1 MEMKTLVVIQ
11 ARMGS
16 TRLPGKVLMP
26 LAGKPAL
33 EHVIER
39 ARAAREVDQVVIA
52 TSTLPADD
60 AVAEFCAARGWPCV
74 RGSEDDVLARF
85 LTALEH
91 HPADI
96 VVRIT
101 GDCPLT
107 DPAMIDELV
116 SALKNDPRGLDYIS
130 NTQAPRKIPHG
141 LDVEVMRAD
150 ALQRAGRE
158 AAAREE
164 REHVTPYFYRNP
176 DLFRLG
182 RIDPPVDLSAHRWTL
197 DTPNDHALLERVL
210 LALPPGALRWQDTLA
225 LVEQHPEWVS
235 INSSV
240 TQKTLASE

>member
-1 MEMKTLVVIQ
+1 MKTLVIIQ

-33 EHVIER
+33 EHVVER
-39 ARAAREVDQVVIA
+39 VRAAREVDGFVIA
-52 TSTLPADD
+52 TSTLSTDN
-60 AVAEFCAARGWPCV
+60 AVAEYCAARGWPCV

-85 LTALEH
+85 VIALKR
-91 HPADI
+91 HPAEI

-107 DPAMIDELV
+107 DPAMIDQLV
-116 SALKNDPRGLDYIS
+116 GALKNDPRGLDYIS

-150 ALQRAGRE
+150 ALLCAGRE

-164 REHVTPYFYRNP
+164 REHVTPYLYRNP
-176 DLFRLG
+176 ALYTLG
-182 RIDPPVDLSAHRWTL
+182 RIDLPVDLSAHRWTL
-197 DTPNDHALLERVL
+197 DTSDDHALLERVL
-210 LALPPGALRWQDTLA
+210 QELTPGAFRWQDTLEV
-225 LVEQHPEWVS
+225 LEKYPKWVS

-240 TQKTLASE
+240 TQKTLAHES

>member
-1 MEMKTLVVIQ
+1 MKTLVVIQ

-33 EHVIER
+33 EHVVER
-39 ARAAREVDQVVIA
+39 VRAAREANQFVIA

-60 AVAEFCAARGWPCV
+60 AVAECCAARGWPCV
-74 RGSEDDVLARF
+74 RGSEDDVLDRF
-85 LTALEH
+85 LTALER
-91 HPADI
+91 HPAEI

-130 NTQAPRKIPHG
+130 NTQLPRKIPHG

-158 AAAREE
+158 AAACEE
-164 REHVTPYFYRNP
+164 REHVTPYLYRNP
-176 DLFRLG
+176 ARFSLG

-197 DTPNDHALLERVL
+197 DTPDDHALLERVL
-210 LALPPGALRWQDTLA
+210 LALPPGAFRWQDTLEV
-225 LVEQHPEWVS
+225 LEKHPEWLS
-235 INSSV
+235 INSTV
-240 TQKTLASE
+240 TQKTLAPES

>member
-1 MEMKTLVVIQ
+1 MKTLVIIQ

-33 EHVIER
+33 EHVVER
-39 ARAAREVDQVVIA
+39 VRAAREVDGFVIA
-52 TSTLPADD
+52 TSTLPTDN
-60 AVAEFCAARGWPCV
+60 AVAEYCAAHSWPCV

-85 LTALEH
+85 VTALER
-91 HPADI
+91 HPAEI

-107 DPAMIDELV
+107 DPAMIDQLV
-116 SALKNDPRGLDYIS
+116 GALKNDPRGLDYIS

-150 ALQRAGRE
+150 ALLCAGRE

-164 REHVTPYFYRNP
+164 REHVTPYLYRNP
-176 DLFRLG
+176 ALYTLG
-182 RIDPPVDLSAHRWTL
+182 RIDLPVDLSAHRWTL
-197 DTPNDHALLERVL
+197 DTPDDQALLERVL
-210 LALPPGALRWQDTLA
+210 QELTPGAFRWQDTLEI
-225 LVEQHPEWVS
+225 LEKYPKWVS

-240 TQKTLASE
+240 TQKTLVHES

>member
-1 MEMKTLVVIQ
+1 MKTLVIIQ

-33 EHVIER
+33 EHVVER
-39 ARAAREVDQVVIA
+39 VRAAREVDGFVIA
-52 TSTLPADD
+52 TSTLPTDN
-60 AVAEFCAARGWPCV
+60 AVAEYCAAHSWPCV

-85 LTALEH
+85 VTVLER
-91 HPADI
+91 HPAEI

-107 DPAMIDELV
+107 DPAMIDQLV
-116 SALKNDPRGLDYIS
+116 GALKNDPRGLDYIS

-150 ALQRAGRE
+150 ALLCAGRE

-164 REHVTPYFYRNP
+164 REHVTPYLYRNP
-176 DLFRLG
+176 ALYTLG
-182 RIDPPVDLSAHRWTL
+182 RIDLPVDLSAHRWTL
-197 DTPNDHALLERVL
+197 DTPDDHALLERVL
-210 LALPPGALRWQDTLA
+210 QELTPGAFRWQDTLEV
-225 LVEQHPEWVS
+225 LEKYPKWVS

-240 TQKTLASE
+240 TQKTLAHES